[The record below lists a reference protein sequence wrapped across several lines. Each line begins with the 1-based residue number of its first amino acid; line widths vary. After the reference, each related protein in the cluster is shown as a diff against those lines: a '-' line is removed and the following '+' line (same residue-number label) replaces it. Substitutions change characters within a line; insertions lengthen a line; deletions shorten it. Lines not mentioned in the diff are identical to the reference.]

1 MWIPFSLT
9 RLDSTQLN
17 LPHLTSY
24 HPALPCLTFVLTRN
38 GSFHLTSPHLTLPY
52 LTLPYLTVPYRTS
65 MHLTSSN
72 LFLCP
77 VHKSQKK
84 NTYKLIKSQCLGN
97 QSSVY
102 QKQQ

>member
-38 GSFHLTSPHLTLPY
+38 GSFHLTSPHLTSPY
-52 LTLPYLTVPYRTS
+52 LTLPYLTLPYRTLPYLTVPQCTLP
-65 MHLTSSN
+65 HLTFSFVRSTN
-72 LFLCP
+72 P
-77 VHKSQKK
+77 KK
-84 NTYKLIKSQCLGN
+84 KYI
-97 QSSVY
+97 
-102 QKQQ
+102 